1 MNDTG
6 KPGFTTFSQIKF
18 FVLQTLN
25 KPEDIATC
33 LEVWQGGKK
42 KKKRGLESKYS
53 VLVSPVDVTFCT
65 RDMTPSF
72 RRCLWWQKLAL
83 VPDKRHHC

>member
-42 KKKRGLESKYS
+42 KKKRFGK
-53 VLVSPVDVTFCT
+53 
-65 RDMTPSF
+65 
-72 RRCLWWQKLAL
+72 
-83 VPDKRHHC
+83 